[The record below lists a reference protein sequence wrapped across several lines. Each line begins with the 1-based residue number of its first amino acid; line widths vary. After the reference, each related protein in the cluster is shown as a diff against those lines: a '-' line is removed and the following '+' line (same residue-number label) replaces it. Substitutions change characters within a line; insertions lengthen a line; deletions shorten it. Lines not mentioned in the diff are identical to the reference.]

1 MGLRGPAPTPTRL
14 KVLRGDKKNRINY
27 DEPVPELGTPEMP
40 EDLSPMAR
48 SIWQELMPLV
58 EHMQILSP
66 LDKWM
71 FAGYCE
77 SVARFRE
84 TTAVVAKVGVIMRT
98 QDGKGIQRNPFLSAQ
113 RDSIQLM
120 KMMAGE
126 FGMSPRARSEIRS
139 GRRNTPD
146 SRERLLS

>member
-1 MGLRGPAPTPTRL
+1 
-14 KVLRGDKKNRINY
+14 
-27 DEPVPELGTPEMP
+27 
-40 EDLSPMAR
+40 
-48 SIWQELMPLV
+48 
-58 EHMQILSP
+58 
-66 LDKWM
+66 
-71 FAGYCE
+71 
-77 SVARFRE
+77 
-84 TTAVVAKVGVIMRT
+84 MRT